1 MLSFDITDRHIRII
15 RGTESRGRIR
25 VSSASTIDL
34 SEGLIVNGHIKDI
47 PKMAT
52 IINDELKARRMDDKE
67 AVVANYHFAVGRM
80 FGRIGDCGRH
90 CQAVGSYT

>member
-47 PKMAT
+47 PKMAPSST
-52 IINDELKARRMDDKE
+52 T
-67 AVVANYHFAVGRM
+67 
-80 FGRIGDCGRH
+80 
-90 CQAVGSYT
+90 S